1 MYVDNR
7 EMYNLAFSIEGTG
20 SRACLAGGG
29 LGMKK
34 RLFMRLNGAYTVE
47 AAGVMSAVL
56 LTILVLLSSAFQI
69 HREILAVMRLHT
81 SVERER
87 HAVSSVDEDEVSMEV
102 NTGNGM
108 LVISAPV
115 FRPENSLRMWSL
127 LEGER

>member
-7 EMYNLAFSIEGTG
+7 EMYNLAFIIEGTG

-56 LTILVLLSSAFQI
+56 LTILVLLSSAFHI

-87 HAVSSVDEDEVSMEV
+87 HAVSSVNEDEVSMEV
-102 NTGNGM
+102 NTGNGT